1 MVKNSR
7 ICGVIVLKPEFDE
20 KHQLKVVVV
29 NTFVTFASSQL
40 FVSDV
45 QQIYDAI
52 SGLDVNKELFS
63 LPWRPCDLLCLVLF
77 GVKNIMVLLL
87 ICRVCV
93 LLVNKFKAKVFKKYS
108 AGFPCY
114 SLVHAF
120 EFETEEYK
128 VYVLNNKPVVR
139 NEITM
144 VNLFPALR
152 ARPVVKRL

>member
-1 MVKNSR
+1 M
-7 ICGVIVLKPEFDE
+7 
-20 KHQLKVVVV
+20 
-29 NTFVTFASSQL
+29 
-40 FVSDV
+40 
-45 QQIYDAI
+45 I

-77 GVKNIMVLLL
+77 GVKNIVVLLL

-144 VNLFPALR
+144 VYLFPALR
-152 ARPVVKRL
+152 ARPVVKGL

>member
-1 MVKNSR
+1 MVYLFKV
-7 ICGVIVLKPEFDE
+7 VIVNI
-20 KHQLKVVVV
+20 VM
-29 NTFVTFASSQL
+29 
-40 FVSDV
+40 
-45 QQIYDAI
+45 
-52 SGLDVNKELFS
+52 
-63 LPWRPCDLLCLVLF
+63 LLTYE
-77 GVKNIMVLLL
+77 
-87 ICRVCV
+87 VCV
-93 LLVNKFKAKVFKKYS
+93 LFVDNVKAKVFKEYS

-144 VNLFPALR
+144 VYLFPALR